1 MSCDDDPAALTD
13 SCAHRLRDEDHG
25 HGHGHAHGY
34 GHRDGHAD
42 GHRPTAGQQASN
54 SNLPQGDSAPSTDRI
69 RVVVVDDNFVV
80 RRGLQSSLEF
90 DSNIDV
96 VGEGSDGDEAI
107 ALARELVPDVM
118 LMDIRMPVRD
128 GISATEIISDEAPST
143 RVLMLTWS
151 EDPEHLRSAVLAGAR
166 GYLVH
171 GRFSP
176 ERLAEAVR
184 VLYDGGALITP
195 MLAPALLE
203 FVRGSAK
210 QQRRTGG
217 PSVLTRR
224 EIDVLEYIVS
234 GKSNREIAEALFI
247 EEKTVKNHISNIY
260 AKLHLKNRYE
270 AITRGRDHLRN

>member
-1 MSCDDDPAALTD
+1 MSCDDHASASPTPFPAHAGAD
-13 SCAHRLRDEDHG
+13 AHGPAHG
-25 HGHGHAHGY
+25 HGHGDAPHQRRPGAST
-34 GHRDGHAD
+34 
-42 GHRPTAGQQASN
+42 PTAHIHLA
-54 SNLPQGDSAPSTDRI
+54 PEAPSDRI

-90 DSNIDV
+90 DPSIDV

-128 GISATEIISDEAPST
+128 GIAATEVISDEAPST

-203 FVRGSAK
+203 FVRGSSR

-224 EIDVLEYIVS
+224 EIEVLEYIVA
-234 GKSNREIAEALFI
+234 GKSNREISESLFI

-270 AITRGRDHLRN
+270 AITRGRDHLRR

>member
-1 MSCDDDPAALTD
+1 MSCDDHAAANPTSLPAHA
-13 SCAHRLRDEDHG
+13 DESDHVHGADHG
-25 HGHGHAHGY
+25 DAQGRRRSGSNATSARIHLAPE
-34 GHRDGHAD
+34 
-42 GHRPTAGQQASN
+42 PTA
-54 SNLPQGDSAPSTDRI
+54 DRI

-90 DSNIDV
+90 DPNIDV

-128 GISATEIISDEAPST
+128 GIAATEVISDEAPST
-143 RVLMLTWS
+143 RVLILTWS

-203 FVRGSAK
+203 FVRGSAR

-224 EIDVLEYIVS
+224 EIEVLEYIVA
-234 GKSNREIAEALFI
+234 GKSNRDIAESLFI

-270 AITRGRDHLRN
+270 AITRGRDHLRR